1 MQLFASEA
9 WKQFGEPILV
19 FLVVGAPVGWT
30 TAGAFRS
37 HLYTLGFLSAAAL
50 VFLGYALF
58 DFDYYLN
65 LPHHY
70 AMDDVRCAL
79 LTPLEKGLV
88 YVLPSR
94 GYGFGAVYCPRLQS
108 EQAVLEENR
117 AWLEPLDMVKDDPNN
132 KWTIGKC
139 RAALRRILLFRTQKV
154 ELDEDIIKD
163 LAYWLYWH
171 RRDFKP
177 LDTPTTS
184 VSTVPNTN
192 PTPTAEESNQGAA
205 LSSLTE
211 RQPDNPDA
219 TTAPSAEPTTSATG
233 TLNATEDDLK
243 KLGGPRCRLE
253 KKLEDDKT
261 LSLTKRERLW
271 YRLQTD
277 KGLALKD
284 IVRDRFPDLHP
295 RGCHRRHNNDLGED
309 CDNDNLHNNPEGD
322 NGVKKNRQC
331 RLLDWLS
338 HVFHTAL
345 HGDDSK
351 SQKHKEASTD
361 LPLPPLLGRD
371 VVMALVQWE
380 YLVFEWRW
388 KLDEAMRA
396 DIWRLRSPKYSG
408 AGFADQ
414 LPLPPQRGEKCPT
427 MGSRSGFDGFKDAVG
442 EVYRL
447 LAGADPTTIQ
457 DGKRAADKKKVK
469 EEEKVE
475 EEKKEKELK
484 EIVKA
489 GQKEVQEVLKLSR
502 IQALAPRLRRQ
513 SVAYPWTGLGKKTR
527 PGEFTIEIYAGEVWD
542 KCWAECPST
551 FGALYLWLTVWYV
564 DVGNE
569 GFHTTPLVPPGQP
582 SDWDY
587 DGADYMSVWRMGW
600 RHAWHVAIIC
610 QLVIMLPTIISTF
623 LCDLNF
629 CVRGRRVPKHFCEF
643 LGVYTCGECNIF
655 FTSANS

>member
-1 MQLFASEA
+1 MRIFRAEA
-9 WKQFGEPILV
+9 WKKYGEPILV

-79 LTPLEKGLV
+79 LTPIEKGLV

-132 KWTIGKC
+132 NWTIGKC
-139 RAALRRILLFRTQKV
+139 RAALRRILLSRTQKV

-171 RRDFKP
+171 RRDFEP
-177 LDTPTTS
+177 LDTATTS
-184 VSTVPNTN
+184 VSAVFNTDT
-192 PTPTAEESNQGAA
+192 TPTAEEDNPNVT
-205 LSSLTE
+205 LSSSTE
-211 RQPDNPDA
+211 CQTDNHGVTAA
-219 TTAPSAEPTTSATG
+219 TSTEPSTTP
-233 TLNATEDDLK
+233 NATENDR
-243 KLGGPRCRLE
+243 KLGPRRRLE
-253 KKLEDDKT
+253 RELNNGKVSL
-261 LSLTKRERLW
+261 LTKRERLW

-277 KGLALKD
+277 EKSAQALKD

-295 RGCHRRHNNDLGED
+295 RDCCRRHNNDLRED
-309 CDNDNLHNNPEGD
+309 CNNDKLPKDLE
-322 NGVKKNRQC
+322 
-331 RLLDWLS
+331 
-338 HVFHTAL
+338 
-345 HGDDSK
+345 
-351 SQKHKEASTD
+351 SQRPKEVSAD
-361 LPLPPLLGRD
+361 VPPPPLLGRD

-396 DIWRLRSPKYSG
+396 DIWRLRSPKYGG
-408 AGFADQ
+408 AGFADPF
-414 LPLPPQRGEKCPT
+414 PLPPQSGKTT
-427 MGSRSGFDGFKDAVG
+427 MGSQKGHLGFMDAVG

-457 DGKRAADKKKVK
+457 DRKKARDKKNVK
-469 EEEKVE
+469 EEKKVE
-475 EEKKEKELK
+475 DEKEMLQK
-484 EIVKA
+484 IVTV
-489 GQKEVQEVLKLSR
+489 GQEEVKEVLKLR
-502 IQALAPRLRRQ
+502 NIQDMASHLQ
-513 SVAYPWTGLGKKTR
+513 QHSVARPWTDKTLAD
-527 PGEFTIEIYAGEVWD
+527 PDNFTIEIYVDEVWD

-569 GFHTTPLVPPGQP
+569 GFHTTPLVPPGPP

-587 DGADYMSVWRMGW
+587 DGPDYMSVWRMGW

-623 LCDLNF
+623 FAILTF
-629 CVRGRRVPKHFCEF
+629 
-643 LGVYTCGECNIF
+643 
-655 FTSANS
+655 A